1 MDDRELLKAVYKA
14 IAWDDLYRL
23 APDAKREQ
31 VEDLFRRLHE
41 ALPRVKAQQPAD
53 APAPARAKAAA
64 GPVRKVIL
72 NCDGACSGN
81 PGPAGIGMVLSAE
94 DETELQAWGEAIG
107 HATNNVAEYRALI
120 AGLRRALEIGAREI
134 QVRSDSELLVC
145 QITGRYRVKNAA
157 LKELHAEA
165 VSLLTQF
172 EGWRAAY
179 VAREENAHADKLA
192 GTAVKESK
200 SASC

>member
-1 MDDRELLKAVYKA
+1 MDDRELLRAVYKA

-23 APDAKREQ
+23 APDASREQ
-31 VEDLFRRLHE
+31 VDALFRRLHE
-41 ALPRVKAQQPAD
+41 ALGRVTAQQAPD
-53 APAPARAKAAA
+53 APAPARANAAP

-72 NCDGACSGN
+72 HCDGASSGN
-81 PGPAGIGMVLSAE
+81 PGPAGIGMVLCAE
-94 DETELQAWGEAIG
+94 DGTELQAWGEAIG
-107 HATNNVAEYRALI
+107 RATNNVAEYRALI

-165 VSLLTQF
+165 VSLLAQF

-179 VAREENAHADKLA
+179 VSRDQNAHADKLA
-192 GTAVKESK
+192 GAKVKESK
-200 SASC
+200 RASK